1 MTGVKL
7 SPSLKMSYVEGM
19 FNSLNRDILQQKA
32 KLQKNMVISAV
43 EMAMTKLN
51 TKMII
56 TDIIIVMTI
65 TTIIIV
71 VALVFIFEQ

>member
-1 MTGVKL
+1 
-7 SPSLKMSYVEGM
+7 MSYVEGM